1 MKAHDNLVSLREKV
15 QHYLDT
21 GEIPEGFNP
30 QWGICDNDGFFPNQQ
45 VQNLMSNWSATNG
58 IGGGATYPV
67 DKGFKEYYERRFTH
81 WNQSTEWGR
90 NRLALLDWLIIE
102 TGKLGI

>member
-21 GEIPEGFNP
+21 GEVPIGFHP
-30 QWGICDNDGFFPNQQ
+30 TCGICGNCGVEPSRELSRMMNSWSHNVDIDGEGEF
-45 VQNLMSNWSATNG
+45 
-58 IGGGATYPV
+58 PV
-67 DKGFKEYYERRFTH
+67 DGGFHNYYERKFTR
-81 WNQSTEWGR
+81 WDQSTEWGR